1 MKLLIVAAGL
11 ATGAT
16 LFAADKPAILGHL
29 ETKDRVITIWAG
41 EQPRYSVRTKDSKAL
56 AERITLQELNAK
68 FPDLRRAVDGSY
80 ATWAGL

>member
-1 MKLLIVAAGL
+1 MKSLIAAAFLLAVPA
-11 ATGAT
+11 
-16 LFAADKPAILGHL
+16 LFAADMPAVIGHL
-29 ETKDRVITIWAG
+29 ETKGCVITVWAG
-41 EQPRYSVRTKDSKAL
+41 EQPRYSVRTKDGKAI